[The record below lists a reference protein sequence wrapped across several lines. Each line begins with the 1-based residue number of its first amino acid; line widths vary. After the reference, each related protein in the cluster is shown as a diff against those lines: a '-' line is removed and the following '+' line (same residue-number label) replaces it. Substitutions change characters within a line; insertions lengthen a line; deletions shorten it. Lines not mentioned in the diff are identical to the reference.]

1 MMLIAVAWRNIW
13 RNKTRSLVILI
24 SVCLGLAAGIFNMAF
39 YYGMVDQRIETVIKT
54 EASHIQVHHPSYL
67 ANPEKVFKIDNA
79 EQIAEQIEA
88 IPGVKSVS
96 KRIML
101 NTMIQSPTAGSGVRI
116 MGIDPEKEKA
126 VTNLYTKVI
135 EGNYLDSGKRNP
147 ILIGKKLAEKLK
159 VKLKSKVVITLQ
171 DMEGNM
177 TAASFRVEGI
187 YESANTTFDEM
198 NVFVRSNDIAHVLL
212 LDEKSAH
219 EIAVLLNTNDQMLQV
234 ASLIAAKLP
243 KLEVKNWRQI
253 MPEMNLI
260 ESSLDITMFIF
271 IIIILLALLFGII
284 NTMLMAVLERAK
296 ELGMLMAIGM
306 TKRKIF
312 TMILLETV
320 LLSLFGGLLGMG
332 VGWMLNIYFSIYGI
346 DISVWSEAYR
356 SMGFD
361 TMIYTKLSF
370 GTSMQIAL
378 MIFATGIIA
387 AIYPAMKALKLN
399 PADAL
404 RIDM

>member
-1 MMLIAVAWRNIW
+1 MLIAVAWRNIW